1 MLFLYNDKIKK
12 NVNGENKMPQ
22 NEAAQKYSD
31 GLSIDKNTVRSIL
44 GVLLGVLVLVGILTQ
59 VVPAGEYTIDADGAI
74 VDGTYTP
81 VEDYRIPVWKII
93 ASPVMAFTT
102 DNAATGLAILAILV
116 LVGGTFLILDRIN
129 VLRYIMASIV
139 KKFSHS
145 RYLLIAVMVFAGM
158 FMSSTAGILEESL
171 TLVPIAVAVSLAM
184 GWDSFVG
191 LGMSLVSIAFGFTA
205 ATFNP
210 FNVITVQKL
219 AGLEAF
225 SGLWL
230 RVIIFAA
237 VFVSLTAYLI
247 IYAKRIEKDPTK
259 SIAFET
265 DSLIREK
272 YSMEQCMP
280 VLDDVKVRKAT
291 KAFCICLCMVLFG
304 IVASFVMSLV
314 GNNLDNET
322 LSSAGSVAS
331 LGAMAVFFPLGG
343 LIAGRI
349 SGLQGKK
356 LWKTFG
362 EGVMTILPALPLVIF
377 VLAISYILDEG
388 KIMHTL
394 LYFINNMMNGIS
406 PFVAILLM
414 FAFIALLEFFVGSG
428 TAKAFLIVPL
438 MSLLCDLLGVTRQSM
453 VITFCMADGFTN
465 LLYPTSGIMILAIG
479 MVGISYKKWL
489 RWSWKLFML
498 EGIIAVGFMML
509 AVAINYR

>member
-1 MLFLYNDKIKK
+1 MSHSETTK
-12 NVNGENKMPQ
+12 
-22 NEAAQKYSD
+22 EASQKYSD
-31 GLSIDKNTVRSIL
+31 GLAIDTKTVKSIL
-44 GVLLGVLVLVGILTQ
+44 GVLFGVLILVGILTQ
-59 VVPAGEYTIDADGAI
+59 VVPAGEYTIDENGSI
-74 VDGTYTP
+74 VNGTYTP
-81 VEDYRIPVWKII
+81 VENYRIPIWKII
-93 ASPVMAFTT
+93 ASPVMAFTSA
-102 DNAATGLAILAILV
+102 NASTGLAILAILV

-129 VLRYIMASIV
+129 VLKYIMASIV
-139 KKFSHS
+139 KKFSHNK
-145 RYLLIAVMVFAGM
+145 YLLIAVMVFAGM

-184 GWDSFVG
+184 GWDSLVG

-219 AGLEAF
+219 AGLEVF

-230 RVIIFAA
+230 RLVIFAV

-247 IYAKRIEKDPTK
+247 LYAKRIEKNPAK
-259 SIAFET
+259 SIAYES
-265 DSLIREK
+265 DKLIREK
-272 YSMEQCMP
+272 YSMEKCMP
-280 VLDDVKVRKAT
+280 VLDNDKVKQAT
-291 KAFCICLCMVLFG
+291 KTFCICLGMVFVG
-304 IVASFVMSLV
+304 IVASFVMSIA
-314 GNNLDNET
+314 GNNLGNET
-322 LSSAGSVAS
+322 LSSIGSVAS

-343 LIAGRI
+343 LLAGRK
-349 SGLQGKK
+349 SGLHGKM

-394 LYFINNMMNGIS
+394 LYFINNLMQGIS
-406 PFVAILLM
+406 PFTAIILM
-414 FAFIALLEFFVGSG
+414 FLFIALLEFFVGSG

-479 MVGISYKKWL
+479 MVGVSYKTWL
-489 RWSWKLFML
+489 KWSWKLFL
-498 EGIIAVGFMML
+498 FEGIIAVGFMMT